1 MKLETAKGVKDI
13 KPEEKILRERVISIL
28 KEVFELYGYNP
39 LETPIVERFDVLAS
53 KYAGGEEILRE
64 IFKLKDQGKR
74 DLALRYDLTVPF
86 SRFVG
91 MNPTLKMPFKRYEIG
106 NVFRDGPL
114 TSSRLRQFYQ
124 CDVDVVGT
132 SSMMA
137 DAEFIEIANLVFKKL
152 DMKVFVRVNNRK
164 ILDDIILRCNVKK
177 NLVDSVILSI
187 DKLDKIDD
195 KGVKDE
201 LLEKGV
207 SKTSISR
214 LLKLISIKGTNKQ
227 KLDFLK
233 REIGES
239 QGLKEISEL
248 MKYSKDF
255 VFDVSLA
262 RGLSYYTGTVFE
274 VYLKNSEVKTSVAA
288 GGRYDNMIGN
298 FLGGKREYPAVGISF
313 GLDRIVLAMKKE
325 KFENI
330 VKVYVIPIGIKEK
343 AFEIVEKLRE
353 NGINSDIDFNSRSIS
368 KNLDYA
374 SKLNIPYVI
383 FLGEK
388 ELKLKKFK
396 LKDMNSGKECL
407 LDFKEL
413 VKKIKKN

>member
-132 SSMMA
+132 NSMMA

-413 VKKIKKN
+413 VKKIKN